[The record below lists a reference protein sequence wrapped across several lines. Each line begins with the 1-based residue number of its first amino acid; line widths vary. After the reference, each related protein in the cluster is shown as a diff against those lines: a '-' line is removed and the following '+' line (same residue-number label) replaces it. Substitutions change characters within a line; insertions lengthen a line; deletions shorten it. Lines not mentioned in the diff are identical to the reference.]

1 MTLVDVGIVAI
12 IVLSTLGAISQGLLR
27 ELFSL
32 AGLII
37 GLVVASWNYA
47 RLAVPLSHWIH
58 SQGIVD
64 TIAFL
69 MIAFGIMLIAGLIG
83 SMLRKTVQI
92 IGLGWLDSIFGAVF
106 GFVRGCILVM
116 VTMIAIAAF
125 RPGAP
130 WLEGSA
136 LAPYFYPGVR
146 ALSAQSPAALK
157 EKIIFGITILE
168 HPSLFMDTIETNSPS
183 HE

>member
-32 AGLII
+32 AGLVI

-47 RLAVPLSHWIH
+47 RLAAPLSHWIR
-58 SQGIVD
+58 SQGIAN

-69 MIAFGIMLIAGLIG
+69 LIAFGIMLIAGLIG
-83 SMLRKTVQI
+83 SLLRKTIQL

-106 GFVRGCILVM
+106 GFVRGCVLVM
-116 VTMIAIAAF
+116 VTMIAITAF

-130 WLEGSA
+130 WLQGSA

-146 ALSAQSPAALK
+146 VLSAQSPAALK
-157 EKIIFGITILE
+157 EKIFYGVTILE
-168 HPSLFMDTIETNSPS
+168 HPSNFMDTIEINSPS
-183 HE
+183 QK

>member
-1 MTLVDVGIVAI
+1 MTLVDAGIVAI
-12 IVLSTLGAISQGLLR
+12 LLLSTLGAISQGLLR
-27 ELFSL
+27 ELLSL
-32 AGLII
+32 AGLVV

-47 RLAVPLSHWIH
+47 RLAAPLQHWIH
-58 SQGIVD
+58 SQGIAD

-69 MIAFGIMLIAGLIG
+69 LIAFGIMLVAGLVG
-83 SMLRKTVQI
+83 SLLRKTVQL

-106 GFVRGCILVM
+106 GFVRGCVLVM

-130 WLEGSA
+130 WLVGSA

-146 ALSAQSPAALK
+146 VLSAQSPAALK
-157 EKIIFGITILE
+157 EKVIFGITILE
-168 HPSLFMDTIETNSPS
+168 HPSVFMDTIESNPPS